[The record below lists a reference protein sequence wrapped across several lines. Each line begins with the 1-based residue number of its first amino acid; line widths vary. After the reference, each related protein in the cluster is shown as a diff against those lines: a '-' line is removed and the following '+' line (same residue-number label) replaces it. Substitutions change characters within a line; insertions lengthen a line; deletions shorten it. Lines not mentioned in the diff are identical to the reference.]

1 MKMTKKDYN
10 LIAAELRAAFSRGDL
25 SVKGL
30 TSLAHSMAAALARD
44 NPRFN
49 SDLFIRTVLGE

>member
-1 MKMTKKDYN
+1 MTKKDYN
-10 LIAAELRAAFSRGDL
+10 LIAAELRLAFSRGDL

-30 TSLAHSMAAALARD
+30 TSITHSMAAALARD

-49 SDLFIRTVLGE
+49 PDPFISTVLGE